1 MQLLKQKS
9 SLNNYK
15 DYLKS
20 VKYRDVGHYFS
31 KQYLNNHTQKA
42 YPNNPNNNLE
52 ERNQI
57 NYNLINNSN
66 HYLMN
71 NKASNEEVVNYN
83 KPFAKIHG
91 DNSEFIQ

>member
-1 MQLLKQKS
+1 MQLLRQKS

-15 DYLKS
+15 DYLKN
-20 VKYRDVGHYFS
+20 VKYRDVEHYFS
-31 KQYLNNHTQKA
+31 KHYLNNHTQKA
-42 YPNNPNNNLE
+42 YPNTNLE

-57 NYNLINNSN
+57 NYNYNLINNSN